1 MSVAAY
7 PDMNERLETDRKTQ
21 VRAVMSFVLVL
32 AVLGGM
38 VLGVIL
44 LVMNKRVA
52 AEKEKQ
58 RIVPAVE
65 VERVVKSDYR
75 VKLSTQGVV
84 ESMRETQLAAEV
96 GGRVMEISPNL
107 KRGGQVKEGE
117 RLVQIDPADSRSALA
132 MAEVGLADAELALA
146 QERAK
151 VEQAELDWKRLG
163 RGSSANPLVLRKPQ
177 LAAAEAK
184 IGSAGEEVARAR
196 RDVERTEIL
205 APFDSG
211 VRSAMVEVGAV
222 VAPGTMVAELYASGE
237 LEVRL
242 PLGLEDFGFLA
253 RDESGEVTGGV
264 ILKGKIGTREYEW
277 QAEIARVDPEIERK
291 TLSASVIVK
300 VLPREGEEFRLPPV
314 GLFVDA
320 EIEGKELSEV
330 VEIPR
335 RALMEGNRVIVVDED
350 NRIDFRDVEVVRLNE
365 KTAVL
370 HDGLSE
376 GDGVILTRLSA
387 PVTGMEVEI
396 EQAPAET
403 DE

>member
-1 MSVAAY
+1 
-7 PDMNERLETDRKTQ
+7 MNERLETDRKTQ

-32 AVLGGM
+32 AVLGVM

-84 ESMRETQLAAEV
+84 ESTRETQLAAEV

-107 KRGGQVKEGE
+107 KRGGQVEEGE
-117 RLVQIDPADSRSALA
+117 RLVRIDPADSRSALA
-132 MAEVGLADAELALA
+132 MAEVGLADAELALE
-146 QERAK
+146 QERAR
-151 VEQAELDWKRLG
+151 VDQADLDWKRLG
-163 RGSSANPLVLRKPQ
+163 RGGSANPLVLRKPQ

-184 IGSAGEEVARAR
+184 TGSASEEVAKAR

-253 RDESGEVTGGV
+253 RNEAGEVTGGV
-264 ILKGKIGTREYEW
+264 MLTGKIGMRVYEW
-277 QAEIARVDPEIERK
+277 KAEIARVDPEIERK

-300 VLPREGEEFRLPPV
+300 VLPADRTDFPLPPV
-314 GLFVDA
+314 GLFLDA
-320 EIEGKELSEV
+320 EIEGQMLEDV

-335 RALMEGNRVIVVDED
+335 RALMEGNRVIVVDGE
-350 NRIDFRDVEVVRLNE
+350 NKIAFRDVEVVRLNE

-370 HDGLSE
+370 HDGLAADE
-376 GDGVILTRLSA
+376 GVILTRLSA

-396 EQAPAET
+396 EKAPEAPSET
-403 DE
+403 EE